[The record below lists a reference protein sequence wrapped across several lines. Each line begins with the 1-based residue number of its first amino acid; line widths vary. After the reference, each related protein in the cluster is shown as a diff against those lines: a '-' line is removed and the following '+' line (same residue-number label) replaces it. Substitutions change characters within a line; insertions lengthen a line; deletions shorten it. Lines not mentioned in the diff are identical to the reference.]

1 MDPLQNKNYTPLPP
15 NMGKTSQTKNHPLL
29 NTFLALGVTFSVLVL
44 IILVSV
50 LIQKQSIQLNSKAS
64 SNKHLTPA
72 PSSPTPT
79 AVVSPTS
86 VPSGSDEAELNA
98 IDIGSVEADLKDI
111 NTDFQGL

>member
-1 MDPLQNKNYTPLPP
+1 MDPLQSKNYTPLPP
-15 NMGKTSQTKNHPLL
+15 NISRVHKGKNHSLL

-44 IILVSV
+44 IVLVAV

-64 SNKHLTPA
+64 SNKKLTPV
-72 PSSPTPT
+72 PPSPTVT
-79 AVVSPTS
+79 LIVSPTS

-98 IDIGSVEADLKDI
+98 IDVGSVEADLKDI

>member
-15 NMGKTSQTKNHPLL
+15 NVSAVPKAKTHPLL

-44 IILVSV
+44 IVLVAV

-64 SNKHLTPA
+64 SNKKLTPT
-72 PSSPTPT
+72 PLSPTPT
-79 AVVSPTS
+79 LIVSPTNA
-86 VPSGSDEAELNA
+86 PSGSDEADLEA
-98 IDIGSVEADLKDI
+98 IDVGSIEADLKDI